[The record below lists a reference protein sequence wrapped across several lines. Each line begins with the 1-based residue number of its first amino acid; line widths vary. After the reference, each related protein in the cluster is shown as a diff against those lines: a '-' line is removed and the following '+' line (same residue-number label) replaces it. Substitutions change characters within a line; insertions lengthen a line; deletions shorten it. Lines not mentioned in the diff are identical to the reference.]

1 MRRTA
6 CSLLVLLCLLI
17 GLVMPVFAEQEPQPL
32 SETMELTEQATE
44 PETEQPSEPEQPT
57 EAELPVETEQPAEEE
72 RPQTRAVTKMK
83 VSEQGLAFIRE
94 MMYGSVGTNQLAAAE
109 QAVNSFMTRYDMQ
122 LKQTQFDALADLALA
137 YGGSILSSGWKVEK
151 VIASGRYYD
160 AELASAFCA
169 WVRDSSGVSQQLLQR
184 RLREI
189 KLFLYG
195 SYDGICTANFRYLIF
210 YPNGGKLEDNSVLC
224 YAYNQA
230 YGTLPKATREG
241 YYFTGWYLT
250 ADGAGRRKAADL
262 ADNNYALYAGWSTE
276 EPEEEFDDV
285 PANAWYSAY
294 VRNAVKLGLFNGMGD
309 GLFAPNDATTR
320 AMLTTVLWRRD
331 GKTEA
336 ETAPFT
342 DVPASQWYTA
352 AVNWAYQAG
361 VVKGMEETLFAPD
374 LKITREQLVTMLY
387 RYAQQKE
394 GYQTELRAELTAFS
408 DASEVSDYAAEAIQ
422 WAVAAKIMN
431 GDGGKLRPQG
441 NATRAECAKLLVCF
455 VQLTETLPFPIPEP
469 DPVPDPEPTPEPDP
483 TPTPPVLRTS
493 EAGIQFIKD
502 HEGFIKYAIW
512 DYAQWSIGYG
522 TRCEENEFPDG
533 ITEEEADYRLR
544 LMMVDFE
551 TSLNALEARFGR
563 TFSQQEYDAL
573 ISFTFNLGAGWMSNT
588 GSDTYKM
595 LKNNSFTEM
604 EFVNTLGLWINAGGQ
619 PLNGLA
625 SRRMDEANLYLHGEY
640 LRGCKRYLRLAFQPN
655 EGECEKKYYYYM
667 TGQTLGDLPVPTRE
681 GYTFL
686 GWYDRMNGGELFT
699 ADTVAPDYGN
709 YTLYAR
715 WQQG

>member
-6 CSLLVLLCLLI
+6 CSLLVLFCLLI
-17 GLVMPVFAEQEPQPL
+17 GLIGPVFAEQEPQPL
-32 SETMELTEQATE
+32 SETTESIGQPTE
-44 PETEQPSEPEQPT
+44 TVPEQTEETEQ
-57 EAELPVETEQPAEEE
+57 LPGTE
-72 RPQTRAVTKMK
+72 RPQIRAVDKMK

-94 MMYGSVGTNQLAAAE
+94 MMYGSVGANQLAGAE
-109 QAVNSFMTRYDMQ
+109 QAVNSFMSRYDMP
-122 LKQTQFDALADLALA
+122 LKQTQFDALADLVLA
-137 YGGSILSSGWKVEK
+137 YGSSILSSGWQVEK

-160 AELASAFCA
+160 AELAGAFCA
-169 WVRDSSGVSQQLLQR
+169 WVRDGSGVSQQLLQR

-195 SYDGICTANFRYLIF
+195 SYDGACTANFRYLIF
-210 YPNGGKLEDNSVLC
+210 YPNGGALEDNSVLC

-250 ADGAGRRKAADL
+250 ADGSGRRTAGDL
-262 ADNNYALYAGWSTE
+262 ADANYTLYAGWSTE

-294 VRNAVKLGLFNGMGD
+294 VRNAVKMGLFNGVGG
-309 GLFAPNDATTR
+309 GLFAPDDATTR

-331 GKTEA
+331 GKAEA

-342 DVPASQWYTA
+342 DVPAEQWYAA
-352 AVNWAYQAG
+352 AVNWAYQTG
-361 VVKGMEETLFAPD
+361 VVNGVEETLFAPD
-374 LKITREQLVTMLY
+374 MKITREQLVTMLY

-394 GYQTELRAELTAFS
+394 GYQTDQRAELAAFS
-408 DASEVSDYAAEAIQ
+408 DTAEISGYAAEAIQ
-422 WAVAAKIMN
+422 WAVAVGIMN

-455 VQLTETLPFPIPEP
+455 VQLTEPLPEPIP
-469 DPVPDPEPTPEPDP
+469 DPDP
-483 TPTPPVLRTS
+483 TPDPQPEPPELRTS
-493 EAGIQFIKD
+493 EEGIQFIKD
-502 HEGFIKYAIW
+502 HEGFIKFAIW

-544 LMMVDFE
+544 LMLADFE
-551 TSLNALEARFGR
+551 TSLNALETRFGR

-595 LKNNSFTEM
+595 LLNNSFTEM

-640 LRGCKRYLRLAFQPN
+640 LRGCKRYLRLTFHPN

-667 TGQTLGDLPVPTRE
+667 TGQTLGELPVPTRE
-681 GYTFL
+681 GYTFV
-686 GWYDRMNGGELFT
+686 GWYDRLNGGEQFT
-699 ADTVAPDYGN
+699 ADTAAPDYGN